1 MGRLYK
7 TMFAAVAFFALASSQ
22 TPVAQNIRSD
32 FSVMASRPVAAS
44 VPATLTVANNA
55 AETAKQHSTVTTVV
69 SAILLP
75 PWGLLG
81 TLLWARFRRRSRASS
96 GNSLC

>member
-1 MGRLYK
+1 MKGRLYK

-22 TPVAQNIRSD
+22 RPAAQNSRPD
-32 FSVMASRPVAAS
+32 FSVVASQPVAAGAT
-44 VPATLTVANNA
+44 ATLAVTNLADGA
-55 AETAKQHSTVTTVV
+55 AKQHSAVATVV

-81 TLLWARFRRRSRASS
+81 TLLWARFRRRSSPGVER
-96 GNSLC
+96 